1 MYYYIFEPTSDP
13 KEMKIQEEIKTLLS
27 NLNIVGEFVTLSLAE
42 EPRDLARV
50 GLRKNYATIVACGS
64 DKLIN
69 EVGSGLIETQAV
81 LGAVPFDEKSIFHSI
96 LGTKNYIDACN
107 ILPRRKVLNV
117 DTGIINQEN
126 LFITQIIIKPKK
138 EIFADD
144 RGLIIVNFDGDFQAE
159 TKLTEITVSNVGLN
173 EQDSKK
179 IRRRLSDHRLD
190 VFIPDQLKD
199 EPGFLT
205 RLFRRGTSEERTGD
219 GSTFHPREITVESR
233 KRLVTTIGDK
243 VITNGNVKIQS
254 YPESLN
260 IIIKRESPKTESS
273 PEEKTPYY
281 VAQN

>member
-13 KEMKIQEEIKTLLS
+13 KEVKIQEEVKTLLS
-27 NLNIVGEFVTLSLAE
+27 SLNIVGEFVTLSLAE

-81 LGAVPFDEKSIFHSI
+81 LGAIPVEEKSIFHSI

-126 LFITQIIIKPKK
+126 FFITQVVIRPKK

-159 TKLTEITVSNVGLN
+159 TKLTEITVSNVGVFD
-173 EQDSKK
+173 QDSKR
-179 IRRRLSDHRLD
+179 IRRHLSDHRLD

-199 EPGFLT
+199 EPGFFS
-205 RLFRRGTSEERTGD
+205 RLFRRGGNEERSGE
-219 GSTFHPREITVESR
+219 GSIFHPQEIAIEIGRASGRERVSER
-233 KRLVTTIGDK
+233 V
-243 VITNGNVKIQS
+243 
-254 YPESLN
+254 
-260 IIIKRESPKTESS
+260 
-273 PEEKTPYY
+273 
-281 VAQN
+281 